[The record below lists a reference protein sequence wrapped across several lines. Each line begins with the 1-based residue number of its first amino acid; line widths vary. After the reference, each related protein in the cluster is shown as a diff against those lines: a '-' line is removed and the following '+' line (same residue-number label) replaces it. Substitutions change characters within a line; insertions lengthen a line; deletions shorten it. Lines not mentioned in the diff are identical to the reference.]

1 MNGWS
6 GVSLLEGT
14 LNFLLLGSGNRIEAS
29 SSSSPRLA
37 MLLLNNYYEAA
48 FCSSLWT
55 PLVK

>member
-6 GVSLLEGT
+6 GVSLLEVT

-48 FCSSLWT
+48 F
-55 PLVK
+55 